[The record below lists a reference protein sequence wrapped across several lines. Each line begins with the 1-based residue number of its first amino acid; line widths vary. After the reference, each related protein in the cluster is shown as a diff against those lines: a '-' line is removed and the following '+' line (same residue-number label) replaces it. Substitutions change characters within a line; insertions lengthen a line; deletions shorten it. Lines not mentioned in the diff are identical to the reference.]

1 MFNRRL
7 LALLIKE
14 TIELLRNRQLV
25 VFMLI
30 LPVVSMV
37 IFGYVLNSNVTHL
50 RLSILDRNQTQISRE
65 FVDAFTANQVFV
77 AAHHPNSQQELTQQ
91 VQRGQVDAGLIVPPN
106 FSRDLLQTGKSEI
119 PVMIDGINAYSAGL
133 ARSYVAQIT
142 AQFNLNLLQTQQPLA
157 LEQNIPIQPQIA
169 FRYNPGT
176 IDSWFFVPG
185 VIGMIVTVHAIL
197 GAAVE

>member
-25 VFMLI
+25 IFMVI

-50 RLSILDRNQTQISRE
+50 RLSILDQNQVQISRE

-77 AAHHPNSQQELTQQ
+77 ATRHPNSQQ
-91 VQRGQVDAGLIVPPN
+91 
-106 FSRDLLQTGKSEI
+106 
-119 PVMIDGINAYSAGL
+119 
-133 ARSYVAQIT
+133 
-142 AQFNLNLLQTQQPLA
+142 
-157 LEQNIPIQPQIA
+157 
-169 FRYNPGT
+169 
-176 IDSWFFVPG
+176 G
-185 VIGMIVTVHAIL
+185 V
-197 GAAVE
+197 